1 MTEKKD
7 RIIFLDIMRA
17 IAVIMMVQGHT
28 VHTLLAPEFRTA
40 DSAFYSVWYFLRG
53 FTAPIFMFTSGVVF
67 TYLFKLNGKDFN
79 ENPRVKK
86 GINRFFL
93 LIFIGYLLRYPTWRI
108 VDFSYVSS
116 AQFSTFFA
124 VDALHLIGTGL
135 LTIVLLFYFNHK
147 IKIDYKLLAGTA
159 LVILIAVS
167 PTVKTYNWNAVFPLW
182 LADYFTNQYGS
193 LFPLFPWLAYVIAG
207 SLLGNYLAGNRGV
220 QRKVSFALSL
230 ASIGS
235 VLLLFSFF
243 SGSLLHELNVSRD
256 YLSQVN
262 LTLFRIGAVLLLN
275 SVVAFTVLEVKRIN
289 RLILLLGRNTL
300 LIYALH
306 LIILYGS
313 AWTPGISKYL
323 GESFGLASTL
333 LSVAVMFLF
342 IILLVTFMDKSK
354 KIKKKVLS
362 LVGA

>member
-1 MTEKKD
+1 
-7 RIIFLDIMRA
+7 MRA

-28 VHTLLAPEFRTA
+28 VHTLLAPEYRTM
-40 DSAFYSVWYFLRG
+40 DSTFYSVWYFLRG

-67 TYLFKLNGKDFN
+67 TYLFKLNGKEFN
-79 ENPRVKK
+79 ENPRVRK

-108 VDFSYVSS
+108 VDFSYVSA

-135 LTIVLLFYFNHK
+135 LTIVVLFYINYKFK
-147 IKIDYKLLAGTA
+147 INFKLITGAA
-159 LVILIAVS
+159 LILLIAVS
-167 PTVKTYNWNAVFPLW
+167 PVVKAFQWNTIFPLW

-193 LFPLFPWLAYVIAG
+193 LFPLFPWLAYLLAG
-207 SLLGNYLAGNRGV
+207 SLLGNFISENRGV
-220 QRKVSFALSL
+220 QRKLSFAFSL
-230 ASIGS
+230 AFIGI
-235 VLLLFSFF
+235 VLLLFSIF
-243 SGSLLHELNVSRD
+243 SGTLLRAADISAD
-256 YLSQVN
+256 YLSEVN
-262 LTLFRIGAVLLLN
+262 LVLFRIGAVLLLN
-275 SVVAFTVLEVKRIN
+275 SVVAFTVLEVKKIH

-306 LIILYGS
+306 LVLLYGS
-313 AWTPGISKYL
+313 AWTPGLSKYI

-342 IILLVTFMDKSK
+342 IILLVNLIDKSK
-354 KIKKKVLS
+354 IIRKKVLS
-362 LVGA
+362 FVGA